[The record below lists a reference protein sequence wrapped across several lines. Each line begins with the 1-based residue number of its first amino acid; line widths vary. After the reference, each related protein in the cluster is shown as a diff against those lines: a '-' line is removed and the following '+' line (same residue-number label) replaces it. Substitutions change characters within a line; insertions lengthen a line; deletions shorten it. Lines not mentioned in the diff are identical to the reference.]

1 MLFLYIYN
9 IDRSNLHGEAPGL
22 DRPGR
27 TCMAY
32 CLLSKAPQSSE
43 ECFSTAL
50 EAHLANLD
58 PNMRIT
64 TSVVSVPWPNSVSM
78 AVGTNSF
85 PTENTAGGLN
95 QVTGSYELVRLEL
108 DLRDQARDEIRKR
121 LHHEMQVPRHRDICA
136 EGCWM
141 VARCSKGHGHR
152 LGTWSNLEM
161 WC

>member
-1 MLFLYIYN
+1 MKGKHGPELTYSRYHKHVVSLYIYN

-64 TSVVSVPWPNSVSM
+64 TSVVSVPL
-78 AVGTNSF
+78 AQQRF
-85 PTENTAGGLN
+85 HGGW
-95 QVTGSYELVRLEL
+95 
-108 DLRDQARDEIRKR
+108 DQFLPHRK
-121 LHHEMQVPRHRDICA
+121 HRGAD
-136 EGCWM
+136 
-141 VARCSKGHGHR
+141 
-152 LGTWSNLEM
+152 
-161 WC
+161 